1 MNTDNN
7 SDKELENQNPQDQ
20 SNLTDKINSE
30 EDDFQS
36 ALNEIPQE
44 TADSSDPLSSIKP
57 KMSPVKAGFLGLFG
71 GFILMQVLGSLLT
84 LLILGLDLSKHDMNS
99 VRLLQMASQV
109 LFLLLPALIF
119 SKIIYENVGLIIRFR
134 LPDLKGLIIF
144 SVGAFAL
151 MPLLETL
158 SELQVYFMN
167 QAAESNLI
175 FKSMKSLFDSLDKLV
190 TDTYAGFLKAESFLE
205 GLIIIAVV
213 AISPAICEEA
223 LFRGFIQRSF
233 EFKFRVWG
241 SIIITSVFFAVFHLN
256 PYATLSLIILSVY
269 LGYAVYKTD
278 SILTGVVIHFINNF
292 SAVLL
297 YLIFGTQDLIS
308 NGRESVGSLNSILIR
323 LSYFSLL
330 AIIPVIIIIFY
341 YRNKNKKGT

>member
-1 MNTDNN
+1 MNTENN
-7 SDKELENQNPQDQ
+7 NNQEKSDQPPEMNEDKFNSGLPTEKNDLTEN
-20 SNLTDKINSE
+20 
-30 EDDFQS
+30 
-36 ALNEIPQE
+36 E
-44 TADSSDPLSSIKP
+44 TEYLSSSGNRDPLKMITP

-99 VRLLQMASQV
+99 VRLLQMASQF

-119 SKIIYENVGLIIRFR
+119 SKIIYEKVGIIIRFH
-134 LPDLKGLIIF
+134 LPDWKGLLIF

-158 SELQVYFMN
+158 SELQIYFIN
-167 QAAESNLI
+167 QAAESNII
-175 FKSMKSLFDSLDKLV
+175 FKSLKSMFDSLDKLV
-190 TDTYAGFLKAESFLE
+190 TDTYASFLKAESIME

-213 AISPAICEEA
+213 AVSPAICEEV

-233 EFKFRVWG
+233 EFKFRVFG
-241 SIIITSVFFAVFHLN
+241 SILITSVFFALFHMN
-256 PYATLSLIILSVY
+256 PYATLSLILLSVY

-278 SILTGVVIHFINNF
+278 SIFTGIAIHFVNNF
-292 SAVLL
+292 SAVML
-297 YLIFGTQDLIS
+297 YFIFGTQDLVS
-308 NGRESVGSLNSILIR
+308 NGREAVGSLNSILIK

-330 AIIPVIIIIFY
+330 ALIPVITIIFY
-341 YRNKNKKGT
+341 YRNKNRKEG